1 MKKSPAPV
9 ARIRL
14 GQRPDAR
21 QPADHSFFAGLFAS
35 ITAWSTPDQAAV
47 FALGIFTGSL
57 PWWLVLTGSVAGTAK
72 RFSPNVLAW
81 INRLSGLVLA
91 GFALYALSALL

>member
-1 MKKSPAPV
+1 M
-9 ARIRL
+9 
-14 GQRPDAR
+14 
-21 QPADHSFFAGLFAS
+21 
-35 ITAWSTPDQAAV
+35 